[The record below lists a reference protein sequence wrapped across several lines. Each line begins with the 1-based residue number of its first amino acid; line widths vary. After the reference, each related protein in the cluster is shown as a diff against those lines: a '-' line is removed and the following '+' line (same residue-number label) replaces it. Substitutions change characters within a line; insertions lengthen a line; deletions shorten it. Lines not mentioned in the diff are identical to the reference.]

1 MDDPDVL
8 YEAAAIQDARVL
20 DSDEA
25 RVFGGKSFKTKKGRI
40 KVVNI
45 DIGGGVDADGFQL
58 AADPK
63 QLKKKIRRTII
74 QELSNKDVM
83 SDDRAKTVSCLI
95 MKLFIKCKLL
105 FNLSNK
111 QNLLALFLFPFASYN
126 HGRRVYLTSF
136 ETTVEST
143 TPAH

>member
-1 MDDPDVL
+1 ML

-20 DSDEA
+20 DIDEA

-45 DIGGGVDADGFQL
+45 DIGGGVDAEGFQL

-83 SDDRAKTVSCLI
+83 SDDRVKTVSCLV
-95 MKLFIKCKLL
+95 MNLFIKYKLL

-111 QNLLALFLFPFASYN
+111 QNL
-126 HGRRVYLTSF
+126 
-136 ETTVEST
+136 
-143 TPAH
+143 